1 MHVFGLTLVQIHVLI
16 SVIYFLSFH
25 FLSTKQVLKII
36 LVLLFNTSF
45 LTRAFARMTYFY
57 IDIEI
62 FLNANV

>member
-36 LVLLFNTSF
+36 LVLLFNMCDGLMGAKKKKRVS
-45 LTRAFARMTYFY
+45 LSLY
-57 IDIEI
+57 
-62 FLNANV
+62 LL